1 MTEPV
6 AQPIFFVVDED
17 PSAVETLVSD
27 LGRRFQADYR
37 VMGVTSAHAALRRLG
52 ALRESGEQ
60 VALIICAESMRAMPG
75 SELLARSRPTHP
87 DAKRILLI
95 DHGDQRMREVIA
107 RAMALG
113 RVEYYLTKPWRP
125 REHLLYPVIG
135 EAVAAWTRLNSPG
148 FALVRIVGDH
158 WDPRS
163 FELRDTLKRNNVP
176 YAFYDRGSAEGA
188 ELLQQLDPVPGNPV
202 IFLADGRV
210 LTSYTR
216 ADVAEAAGAQMA
228 AGAQVRPRL
237 DAYDLVVAGAGPAGL
252 SAAVYGASEGLST
265 LVLES
270 TAIGGQAGTSSRIRN
285 FLGFPAGI
293 SGGELADRAYEQ
305 AWMFGAEF
313 VLMNGA
319 SGLRAGGDGLQ
330 VALSGGGQVT
340 ARAVVLATGVSYRQL
355 DAPGIGGLAGAGVF
369 YGSALSEAPAVKDQD
384 VFIAGGG
391 NSAGQTAVYLARS
404 ARSVTLL
411 VRGDNLATA
420 MSDYLVTEIA
430 GTPRVHV
437 RLQTEVAAARG
448 GHRLT
453 GLVLR
458 DRATGRDET
467 MPAAAL
473 FVMIGAT
480 PRTGWLPADV
490 ARDQR
495 GFILTGRDLPGKDR
509 ARAGQPVPLPLETSL
524 PGVFAAGDVRAGSV
538 QRVASAVG
546 EGSIAIPQVHQH
558 LQRQATQPASGGQ
571 SLLVL

>member
-1 MTEPV
+1 MTDPA

-17 PSAVETLVSD
+17 PAAVETLVGD
-27 LGRRFQADYR
+27 LDRRFQADFR
-37 VMGVTSAHAALRRLG
+37 VMGETSAQAALERLG
-52 ALRESGEQ
+52 ALRESSEP

-75 SELLARSRPTHP
+75 SELLALSRSTHP

-95 DHGDQRMREVIA
+95 DYSDQRMLEVIA
-107 RAMALG
+107 RGMALG

-135 EAVAAWTRLNSPG
+135 EALVAWTRLNSPG
-148 FALVRIVGDH
+148 FALVRIVGAR
-158 WDPRS
+158 WDPVS
-163 FELRDTLKRNNVP
+163 FEVRDTLKRNNVP
-176 YAFYDRGSAEGA
+176 YAFYDRGSPEGA
-188 ELLQQLDPVPGNPV
+188 ELLQQLDQVPDNPV

-216 ADVAEAAGAQMA
+216 ADVAEAVAAQLA
-228 AGAQVRPRL
+228 VGPGVRPRL
-237 DAYDLVVAGAGPAGL
+237 DAYDLVVVGAGPAGL

-305 AWMFGAEF
+305 GWMLGAEF

-319 SGLRAGGDGLQ
+319 SGLSAGGDGLQ
-330 VALSGGGQVT
+330 VTLSQGGQVT

-355 DAPGIGGLAGAGVF
+355 DVPGIAGLVGAGVF

-384 VFIAGGG
+384 VFIAGAG
-391 NSAGQTAVYLARS
+391 NSAGQTAIYLARS

-411 VRGDNLATA
+411 VRGDSLATS
-420 MSDYLVTEIA
+420 MSDYLAKEIEV
-430 GTPRVHV
+430 TPRVRV

-448 GHRLT
+448 DHRLAE
-453 GLVLR
+453 LVLHNR
-458 DRATGRDET
+458 VTGRDET
-467 MPAAAL
+467 VPAAAL

-480 PRTGWLPADV
+480 PHTDWLPGDV
-490 ARDQR
+490 ARDQH

-509 ARAGQPVPLPLETSL
+509 AETGRPIPLPLETSL

-538 QRVASAVG
+538 KRVASGVG
-546 EGSIAIPQVHQH
+546 EGSVAIPQVHQH
-558 LQRQATQPASGGQ
+558 LQRQATGAGS
-571 SLLVL
+571 S